1 MSLNVSARPRSRNHL
16 KESRWMATRSG
27 SGSASSML
35 ANEKRSGLL
44 DRVGN
49 GLLLPVA
56 RRMGQGRGTAVDQVS
71 KRHGGARTAG
81 STTAAGAVVGGV
93 RARDTQRK
101 RLRKAT
107 GAGTATSKHNRK
119 RTRSQPPRGNPGAR
133 PPQGTR
139 TRGLRQGFHPP
150 DGGSG
155 YARVR
160 RVDDLQP
167 DPTAVDRRP
176 GPGRCYLS
184 STVAPASS
192 SWPLALSASSLLTF
206 SSTGLGAAATATGA
220 AAVTPNRS
228 SNSFRSSLRSS
239 TDSSEM
245 PSRIWSLVR
254 VPAIV
259 VTPCS
264 CVCRYLVGGVVM
276 WVLGARCLSLIH

>member
-133 PPQGTR
+133 PSQGTR
-139 TRGLRQGFHPP
+139 TWGLRQGFRPP
-150 DGGSG
+150 DNRPGHAGT
-155 YARVR
+155 RC
-160 RVDDLQP
+160 VDDLQP
-167 DPTAVDRRP
+167 VPTTG
-176 GPGRCYLS
+176 GP
-184 STVAPASS
+184 VAGTREV
-192 SWPLALSASSLLTF
+192 LLELDGGASSLELGF
-206 SSTGLGAAATATGA
+206 GLVGVFLVDLLEHGLGGT
-220 AAVTPNRS
+220 VN
-228 SNSFRSSLRSS
+228 
-239 TDSSEM
+239 E
-245 PSRIWSLVR
+245 
-254 VPAIV
+254 
-259 VTPCS
+259 
-264 CVCRYLVGGVVM
+264 
-276 WVLGARCLSLIH
+276 VLGLLEAQAGQRADFFDDLD